1 MVWTFKDYLD
11 SGGTNAIR
19 SWLDSIPLKAMLKVE
34 AHLLFLRAVETW
46 PPQYVSAIK
55 GWPDLFELRIVFG
68 GNQYRP
74 IGFFGPQQR
83 EFTLVHG
90 VIEKRKL
97 QKHILETARARR
109 QVVLDDNDRSE
120 EHVFRTA
127 RSG

>member
-1 MVWTFKDYLD
+1 MIWTFKDYLD
-11 SGGTNAIR
+11 SGGTNVIR
-19 SWLDSIPLKAMLKVE
+19 SWLDSIPLKAMLKIDSR
-34 AHLLFLRAVETW
+34 LLFLRAVKTW
-46 PPQYVSAIK
+46 PPQYVSAIT
-55 GWPDLFELRIVFG
+55 GWSDLFELRIVSG

-83 EFTLVHG
+83 EFTLVHA

-109 QVVLDDNDRSE
+109 QVIIDDKHRSE
-120 EHVFRTA
+120 EHIFRTA

>member
-1 MVWTFKDYLD
+1 MAAL
-11 SGGTNAIR
+11 
-19 SWLDSIPLKAMLKVE
+19 
-34 AHLLFLRAVETW
+34 
-46 PPQYVSAIK
+46 YVSAIT
-55 GWPDLFELRIVFG
+55 GWRDLFELRIVFG

-97 QKHILETARARR
+97 QKHILETARMRR

-127 RSG
+127 RSD